1 METEILSLDKC
12 STRKIG
18 LGSLTSATKL
28 SWFNQTLFSVCI
40 LLVTV
45 CSLNVVKGEKIENL
59 QNIIRRSNTTKV
71 SQNQSLS
78 RNLLTLYGCGID
90 VREFKNGQR
99 LSNGQHLTLKQI
111 WNDAGSGSR
120 DKVSI
125 WRSSY
130 AFILYKNM
138 FWWSLGDIA
147 VSGHSAPDT
156 FYMMAETSVVKSG
169 EKFKPADYFI
179 RTWNDKGSGAYQDC
193 TLWKP
198 SCPQGYYSFGHVATD
213 GSIPPKWS
221 QACVHERFTYR
232 MSVPRSSIWSD
243 VGSGAIQDVTL
254 MAAGISSGWDVTGGL
269 FTACMGKEENCVELQ
284 PLLTWTKPRGRR
296 CT

>member
-45 CSLNVVKGEKIENL
+45 CSPNVVKGEKIENL

-71 SQNQSLS
+71 SRNQSLS
-78 RNLLTLYGCGID
+78 RNLSTVPGCGID
-90 VREFKNGQR
+90 VRQFENGDIY
-99 LSNGQHLTLKQI
+99 NGVHLTLKQI
-111 WNDAGSGSR
+111 WNDAGSGAR
-120 DKVSI
+120 DDVSI
-125 WRSSY
+125 WRSSHASFSFMNRQWY
-130 AFILYKNM
+130 
-138 FWWSLGDIA
+138 SLGDMA
-147 VSGHSAPDT
+147 VLGHYAPSH

-169 EKFKPADYFI
+169 EKFKPADYYI
-179 RTWNDKGSGAYQDC
+179 RTWDDKGSGAYQDC

-198 SCPQGYYSFGHVATD
+198 SCPQSYYSFGHVATD

-221 QACVHERFTYR
+221 QACVHERFIEQKTFSY
-232 MSVPRSSIWSD
+232 SIWSD

-254 MAAGISSGWDVTGGL
+254 MMAGIRRNWFTGGL
-269 FTACMGKEENCVELQ
+269 FTACMDKEENCVELQ
-284 PLLTWTKPRGRR
+284 HPMIWTKGYHK
-296 CT
+296 CS